1 MEQKGT
7 NQSAWIISFRL
18 LWFVKSARLT
28 KNLYRWLALKA
39 LFGSII
45 YNLSIVYIRQNF
57 LEIVVHVILIDQ
69 LNQIAR
75 LYEIQVTVIYSRAIL
90 VTVMSECM

>member
-18 LWFVKSARLT
+18 LWFLKFAWLT

-90 VTVMSECM
+90 VTVC